1 MTKRTTMFHVRV
13 NSELKRRA
21 TDALETMGL
30 TAADA
35 VRLLF
40 RRIVVDQAFPLEL
53 KVPNAASRRAVAE
66 VEAMVQEDATRY
78 PPNRPP
84 PPGDV
89 SWAAYWRAIQE
100 CDAWW
105 KRGPADFSVFP
116 PGKSWVGVIRKL
128 RPSLHRD
135 WADFDETHHKRVL
148 GCASRHDEDWALL
161 GNMFGFAIKP
171 VFGDPTIRREV
182 ETIVK
187 GVIDSSDD
195 AFLET
200 VNSAYAS
207 LIALP
212 RLGPAVATRLLTLA
226 RPDRCVSWNGA
237 SSAGLAAYSAQ
248 VPQAHPGLNPYG
260 RLLQGIYKHPW
271 FSENPGRF
279 GSPDEEEAW
288 SMRVALLDAF
298 IYTPS
303 TH

>member
-1 MTKRTTMFHVRV
+1 MLHVRV
-13 NSELKRRA
+13 SPELKRRA
-21 TDALETMGL
+21 TNALEAMGL

-40 RRIVVDQAFPLEL
+40 RRIVADQAFPLEL
-53 KVPNAASRRAVAE
+53 KVPNAASRRAMAE
-66 VEAMVQEDATRY
+66 VEAMVQGDATRY

-89 SWAAYWRAIQE
+89 SWAAYWQAIQE

-105 KRGPADFSVFP
+105 KRGPAGFSVFP

-135 WADFDETHHKRVL
+135 WSGFDELHQKRLL
-148 GCASRHDEDWALL
+148 GCAPRHDEDWALL
-161 GNMFGFAIKP
+161 GNMFGFAIRP
-171 VFGDPTIRREV
+171 IFGDPGNRSQV
-182 ETIVK
+182 ETII
-187 GVIDSSDD
+187 GEVIAASDD
-195 AFLET
+195 AFLAA
-200 VNSAYAS
+200 VNSAYAR

-226 RPDRCVSWNGA
+226 RPDRCASWNGA
-237 SSAGLAAYSAQ
+237 STAGLAAYSAQ
-248 VPQAHPGLNPYG
+248 APQAHPGLNPYG

-271 FSENPGRF
+271 FSESPTGF
-279 GSPDEEEAW
+279 GSLVEEEAW